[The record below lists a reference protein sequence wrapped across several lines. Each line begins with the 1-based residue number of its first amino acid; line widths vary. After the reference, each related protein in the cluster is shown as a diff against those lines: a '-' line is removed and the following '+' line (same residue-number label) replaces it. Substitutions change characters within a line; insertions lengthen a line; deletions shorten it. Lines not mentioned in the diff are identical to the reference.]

1 MLPFDSSCESS
12 LEVFEQMVRSLPNG
26 GFPLPEPMAPKPE
39 VYQAWMDRYEGW
51 NIPKLY
57 SELIQ
62 KYGGVRE
69 AFPTMFWSIDP
80 IETLLRYRASR
91 DAIREKFR
99 SNFILLSPAHINGNL
114 CLMFRTGIDNPPV
127 AFFCHDDDI
136 VIQSDTLGMYLWSV
150 YFFLNCIHALPNK
163 TFIDL
168 NGIEDPDA
176 TFHVLHR
183 AIVGARFVIHGFD
196 SKRICATRDRT
207 SISCTVRKDRIGVS
221 VASTSVFDDLNAL
234 KHEFREMIALPTE

>member
-12 LEVFEQMVRSLPNG
+12 LDVFEQMVRSLPNG
-26 GFPLPEPMAPKPE
+26 GFPLPEPMAPNPE
-39 VYQAWMDRYEGW
+39 VYQAWMERYEGW
-51 NIPKLY
+51 KIPTLY

-69 AFPTMFWSIDP
+69 AFPSMFRSMKPID
-80 IETLLRYRASR
+80 TLLRDRMNH
-91 DAIREKFR
+91 DVNGEKYE
-99 SNFILLSPAHINGNL
+99 SKLIMLSHGHIDGDL
-114 CLMFRTGIDNPPV
+114 CLMFRTGIESAPV
-127 AFFCHDDDI
+127 AFFCHDDNI
-136 VIQSDTLGMYLWSV
+136 VIESDTLGMYLWST

-168 NGIEDPDA
+168 NEIADPDA
-176 TFHVLHR
+176 AFQVLHR
-183 AIVGARFVIHGFD
+183 ALVGARFLVQGFD

-207 SISCTVRKDRIGVS
+207 SIFCTLERDRIGVS

-234 KHEFREMIALPTE
+234 KHEFRDMISLPTE